1 MTQNQLI
8 CPYPNC
14 GRPFPQAV
22 MVTDS
27 SKLPRETYYA
37 CPHCMLKLELTLLN
51 DGYDE
56 EGHVDIHTVEDEGLL
71 SSLKI
76 GERGSGL
83 SEAVSNPQAT
93 RPTKGCKHFLGY
105 LQTHQFSREI
115 PDECSVC
122 PSIVKC
128 YSHKYQI
135 E

>member
-1 MTQNQLI
+1 
-8 CPYPNC
+8 
-14 GRPFPQAV
+14 
-22 MVTDS
+22 
-27 SKLPRETYYA
+27 
-37 CPHCMLKLELTLLN
+37 MLKLELTLQD
-51 DGYDE
+51 DGFDE
-56 EGHVDIHTVEDEGLL
+56 QGHVDIHTAEDEALL

-76 GERGSGL
+76 GKRVSGL

-105 LQTHQFSREI
+105 LQTHQFGLEI

-128 YSHKYQI
+128 YSHKGQT